1 MAERLWWL
9 DHQHPES
16 RPDPRSEHAASYC
29 NEFEVEMVHGLVQYL
44 VNTNEYSFGDIAV
57 LTPYNG
63 QLVALNERLRTTC
76 SIWLSQKDRD
86 TLEQLSA
93 LPGNDIDFIDEEK
106 PDSKSTFEIS
116 SMLRLATIDNFQG
129 EEAKIVILSTVRSNP
144 DERVGFLK
152 TPNRINVACSRAKH
166 GFYIIGNSS
175 LMRNVGMWQA
185 IVDLLFE
192 KGKIGPAFQACC
204 SRHPQSK
211 YEIRLPEEFENI
223 PACDHSCYSILDC
236 GHLCKQKCHPRTLHE
251 RMACTDFCKLT
262 LECGHNCRRL
272 CSEPCG
278 ECPQELGS
286 VELSCGHQYALT
298 CAESNRD
305 DEPLCNTK
313 LEPLELPCGHQV
325 DRYCHLRDT
334 TLVCDKQC
342 QSILSCGHQCSGLC
356 SDCQAES
363 HSTCTGA
370 CGAIGDCGHLC
381 PLPCHTGP
389 CPPCEV
395 VYEKACE
402 HGAYKYKCSTIQRPC
417 MKGCRYLSGCPT
429 LCCLPCAIMPAS
441 DPCNRLLR
449 CGHLCA
455 SLADELCSSGC
466 AQCLTGQFPEKLQI
480 VLPCSHT
487 YDVQAMDEIL
497 SFTSLFNIKADGVI
511 ESSRLHEVSRKATL
525 LQCPTCQ
532 TQVDGIRRY
541 SSIDKTLDLRRTL
554 ADIYFHFGHDLNR
567 LMHRVYMAKSDL
579 KSTRQTFRNQL
590 GSGPL
595 SGRANEYL
603 VKARTNMIHCIQ
615 ADIASFRG
623 KRVQSKMFK
632 G

>member
-16 RPDPRSEHAASYC
+16 RPDPRSEYAASYC
-29 NEFEVEMVHGLVQYL
+29 NEFEVEMIHGLVQYL

-63 QLVALNERLRTTC
+63 QLVALNERLSTTC

-86 TLEQLSA
+86 TLEELSA
-93 LPGNDIDFIDEEK
+93 LPGNDVDFIDEEK
-106 PDSKSTFEIS
+106 PNSKSTFEMS

-129 EEAKIVILSTVRSNP
+129 EEAKIVILSTVRSNT
-144 DERVGFLK
+144 DDKVGFLK

-175 LMRNVGMWQA
+175 LMRNVGMWRA

-192 KGKIGPAFQACC
+192 KGKIGPIFLACC

-211 YEIRLPEEFENI
+211 YEVRSPEDFGSI

-236 GHLCKQKCHPRTLHE
+236 GHLCKQKCHPRTLHGH
-251 RMACTDFCKLT
+251 MACTDSCKLT
-262 LECGHNCRRL
+262 LECGHKCRRL

-278 ECPQELGS
+278 ECLEDS
-286 VELSCGHQYALT
+286 ETVKLSCGHQYTLT
-298 CAESNRD
+298 CAESKPD
-305 DEPLCNTK
+305 DEPQCNTK
-313 LEPLELPCGHQV
+313 LEPLKLPCGHQV

-334 TLVCDKQC
+334 TPACDKQC
-342 QSILSCGHQCSGLC
+342 QSILSCGHRCSGLC
-356 SDCQAES
+356 SDCQAGS
-363 HSTCTGA
+363 HSACTGA
-370 CGAIGDCGHLC
+370 CGDIGDCGHGC
-381 PLPCHTGP
+381 PLPCHIGP

-395 VYEKACE
+395 LCESTCE
-402 HGAYKYKCSTIQRPC
+402 HGAYKHKCSTIQRPC
-417 MKGCRYLSGCPT
+417 MKACRYLSGCPT
-429 LCCLPCAIMPAS
+429 LCCLPCGIMPAS
-441 DPCNRLLR
+441 KPCNRLLR

-455 SLADELCSSGC
+455 SLVDEVCSNGC

-487 YDVQAMDEIL
+487 YDVQAMDEFF
-497 SFTSLFNIKADGVI
+497 STTSLFNIKPDGVI
-511 ESSRLHEVSRKATL
+511 ESSRVHEVSRKAAL
-525 LQCPTCQ
+525 LRCPTCQ
-532 TQVDGIRRY
+532 IQVDGVRRY
-541 SSIDKTLDLRRTL
+541 SLISKTLDLRRVL

-567 LMHRVYMAKSDL
+567 IMYRVYKAKSDL
-579 KSTRQTFRNQL
+579 KSTRQAFRNQL

-595 SGRANEYL
+595 SGKTNEYL
-603 VKARTNMIHCIQ
+603 IKTRANMTHDIQ

-623 KRVQSKMFK
+623 KRV
-632 G
+632 